1 MKKLLFLF
9 CSGVTLFMLFHGC
22 TRACDDRLICVTLIN
37 ESEDSI
43 YCSMGYG
50 DLSDD
55 KRWPSSSYHF
65 ETLAPSESK
74 SIPEYL
80 KSELEYFG
88 FAAFVVRASKVNRLS
103 LERVL
108 NSRAYDTIYSYS
120 YEDLNNMDFTIKVR
134 TRDLNRNNQ

>member
-1 MKKLLFLF
+1 
-9 CSGVTLFMLFHGC
+9 
-22 TRACDDRLICVTLIN
+22 
-37 ESEDSI
+37 
-43 YCSMGYG
+43 MGYG

-55 KRWPSSSYHF
+55 RRWPSSSYDIY
-65 ETLAPSESK
+65 TLAPSESK
-74 SIPEYL
+74 SNPECW

-103 LERVL
+103 LERVMA
-108 NSRAYDTIYSYS
+108 SRAYDTIYSYS